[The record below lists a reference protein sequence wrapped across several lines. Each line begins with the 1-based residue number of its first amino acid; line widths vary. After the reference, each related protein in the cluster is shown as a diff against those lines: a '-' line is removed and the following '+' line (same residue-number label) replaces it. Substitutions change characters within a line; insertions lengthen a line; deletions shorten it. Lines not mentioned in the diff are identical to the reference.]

1 MQGTAGGSRL
11 GASGAGEGDAIE
23 AGGRLDRGRATKTGF
38 WRSQLSK
45 PNFGWFVGYTA
56 VASSAAPSRMV
67 QAPFLIRR
75 HGLTTPIPFNRVR
88 PDLFTSLPQNGST
101 CRVNSVLLKP
111 Q

>member
-1 MQGTAGGSRL
+1 MDLMNEHLRCRALPVVPDLEQAEQ
-11 GASGAGEGDAIE
+11 GEGDAIE

-67 QAPFLIRR
+67 PGSFPYSKTRSHDTNPIQPF
-75 HGLTTPIPFNRVR
+75 
-88 PDLFTSLPQNGST
+88 
-101 CRVNSVLLKP
+101 KA
-111 Q
+111 